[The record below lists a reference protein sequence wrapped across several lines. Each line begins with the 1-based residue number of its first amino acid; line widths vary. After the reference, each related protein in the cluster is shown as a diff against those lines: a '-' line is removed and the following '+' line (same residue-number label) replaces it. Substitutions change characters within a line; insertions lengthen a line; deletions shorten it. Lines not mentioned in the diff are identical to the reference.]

1 MQARPHPGSDI
12 VNEIQFTEPE
22 EPTNEIIMPKE
33 EEQSFGNKVL
43 NAISV
48 EAHSCVITPS
58 NVR

>member
-22 EPTNEIIMPKE
+22 DPTDEIISPKE
-33 EEQSFGNKVL
+33 EESFGNKVL

-48 EAHSCVITPS
+48 EAHSCAIIPS